1 MKVNNK
7 ILVHAIAKELTF
19 CFTIQH
25 VPLSVEVETRNPK
38 KKKTKNKTYFATIE
52 WKGIFDLKY
61 FQAKYVILV
70 LIFPFMEIH

>member
-25 VPLSVEVETRNPK
+25 APLSVEVETRHQK
-38 KKKTKNKTYFATIE
+38 KKKKH
-52 WKGIFDLKY
+52 
-61 FQAKYVILV
+61 IL
-70 LIFPFMEIH
+70 LQLNGKEYSI

>member
-25 VPLSVEVETRNPK
+25 VPLSVEVETRHPK
-38 KKKTKNKTYFATIE
+38 KKKKK
-52 WKGIFDLKY
+52 
-61 FQAKYVILV
+61 QILLLLNGKEY
-70 LIFPFMEIH
+70 LI